1 VEPLKLQ
8 PLSPSQRQA
17 LEVQTATYAAGLSD
31 DAGLYLHNRGIV
43 DAVQRGN
50 RLGQVVDAAPGHE
63 RFAGMLAIP
72 YLGVDGQP
80 LDIRFGCMAPGC
92 DHEAGYHAK
101 YNTQKGHPA
110 RVFNVKAIHHAA
122 DVIHVTE
129 GEMDCLVLEG
139 LGLHAIALPGANS
152 WQPHH
157 RRMLAGFSRVM
168 VWPDVDTAGAEFA
181 AKALAAMRNAV
192 IVRLPYGDVTDVWK
206 AEGAAALLGLLEP
219 KGLTA

>member
-1 VEPLKLQ
+1 MEQSKLQ
-8 PLSPSQRQA
+8 PLSSSQRQA
-17 LEVQTATYAAGLSD
+17 LEEQTAAYQVGLSD
-31 DAGLYLHNRGIV
+31 DAGLYLHNRGIA

-50 RLGQVVDAAPGHE
+50 RLGQAVDPFPGHE

-72 YLGVDGQP
+72 YLDKDGNP
-80 LDIRFGCMAPGC
+80 LDIRFGCIIQH
-92 DHEAGYHAK
+92 DHEASYHAK

-110 RVFNVKAIHHAA
+110 RVFNVKAIHHAD

-129 GEMDCLVLEG
+129 GEMDALLLEG

-168 VWPDVDTAGAEFA
+168 VWPDVDAAGSEFA
-181 AKALAAMRNAV
+181 GKALAAMRNAI
-192 IVRLPYGDVTDVWK
+192 IVRLPFGDVTDVWK
-206 AEGAAALLGLLEP
+206 AEGADALLKLLNDREI
-219 KGLTA
+219 AA